1 LTDGKLITLKSDKLD
16 AENTLENPFLIVPK
30 EKEVFA
36 EGNILESQID
46 PYSFYLYKFSLRR

>member
-1 LTDGKLITLKSDKLD
+1 MKSDKLD